1 VGNYLVGESSE
12 ASLVMNYRIT
22 ILAAVC
28 LAISAVGMAA
38 EDLAKV
44 GGAKPYTPV
53 ARSPKAAFW
62 SMTRSPDGGRFALS
76 DGLRR
81 VAVNLRP
88 VSMEIRSEGK
98 SPGIT
103 SAGSLWR
110 LRTGDQVLQSDDF
123 EGTIVE
129 ARGPVI
135 TVEVGDRRGLGI
147 SGVLTFSLLDQSGLL
162 VDLELSSRESRR
174 VQINFPT
181 ISGIKHSD
189 GKAVSYCFPR
199 RGSVINSIPIELREP
214 YSGLMP
220 LQFMDAYGPS
230 GGVYLLTRDMYTVYR
245 YFLLSKNASGV
256 FLGVEYPE
264 QEIGPST
271 RSKSVPTVLGFHQ
284 GDWHAALDIYK
295 TWVRSWY
302 KPDAPR
308 KDWFRRVFNFRQQ
321 FMRFYIPGGEKY
333 YDKATKKY
341 TFAEGIADDAKAFGG
356 VDFLHLFDW
365 GASEKWGRCGDYEP
379 WDEIGGV
386 EAFRAAVKET
396 QDAGIPVGLYIEGYL
411 IDPQSR
417 IAQAHGK
424 EWEILDAQGK
434 PLPFFAPAMNMCSA
448 VTGWQDYLAGV
459 YARVKKETGAM
470 GYYCDEMG
478 FADPSHFCYAPNH
491 GHPVPQPPT
500 PGQRELIRKIR
511 RALGPESALYT
522 EETPCDTSTQHQD
535 GSFTYAISSVR
546 DEWSPSH
553 VNLTRFAL
561 PDFKTFEII
570 TCDNPIA
577 NQIVPVRQ
585 IFFNGEGIWLE
596 GPSDKWFAP
605 EVLDFIRKMHGIMR
619 KYEDC
624 FTSLYPTPLVP
635 TGEKMVFANQFPGKR
650 RILWT
655 LFNANDS
662 AVRGELLAANH
673 SPGAKYYDVWNGREI
688 KPRISNGIAYLN
700 LELAPRDVGCIVK
713 ESHG

>member
-1 VGNYLVGESSE
+1 
-12 ASLVMNYRIT
+12 
-22 ILAAVC
+22 
-28 LAISAVGMAA
+28 
-38 EDLAKV
+38 
-44 GGAKPYTPV
+44 
-53 ARSPKAAFW
+53 
-62 SMTRSPDGGRFALS
+62 
-76 DGLRR
+76 
-81 VAVNLRP
+81 
-88 VSMEIRSEGK
+88 GK

-110 LRTGDQVLQSDDF
+110 LRIGDQALQSDDF

-129 ARGPVI
+129 SRGPVI
-135 TVEVGDRRGLGI
+135 TIEIGDRRGLGI
-147 SGVLTFSLLDQSGLL
+147 SGVLTFSLLDQSRL
-162 VDLELSSRESRR
+162 VIDLELSSREKRR

-181 ISGIKHSD
+181 IPGIKHSD
-189 GKAVSYCFPR
+189 GKEVSYCFPR
-199 RGSVINSIPIELREP
+199 RGSVINNIPIELREP

-230 GGVYLLTRDMYTVYR
+230 GGVYLLTRDIYTVYR

-256 FLGVEYPE
+256 SLGVEYPE
-264 QEIGPST
+264 QEIGPSI
-271 RSKSVPTVLGFHQ
+271 RSRVVPTVLGFHE
-284 GDWHAALDIYK
+284 GDWHAALDLYK

-321 FMRFYIPGGEKY
+321 FLRFYIPGGERY
-333 YDKATKKY
+333 YDTTTKKY
-341 TFAEGIADDAKAFGG
+341 TFAEGIADDA
-356 VDFLHLFDW
+356 
-365 GASEKWGRCGDYEP
+365 
-379 WDEIGGV
+379 
-386 EAFRAAVKET
+386 
-396 QDAGIPVGLYIEGYL
+396 YIEGYL

-434 PLPFFAPAMNMCSA
+434 PLPFFAPSMNMCSA
-448 VTGWQDYLAGV
+448 VTGWQDYLASV
-459 YARVKKETGAM
+459 YARVRKETGAT

-500 PGQRELIRKIR
+500 AGQRELIRKIR
-511 RALGPESALYT
+511 RALGPEAALYT
-522 EETPCDTSTQHQD
+522 EETPCDVSTQHQD

-561 PDFKTFEII
+561 PSFKTFEII
-570 TCDNPIA
+570 TCDHPLG

-605 EVLDFIRKMHGIMR
+605 EVLDFIRKMHGLMR

-635 TGEKMVFANQFPGKR
+635 TGEKMVFANQFPGKK

-673 SPGAKYYDVWNGREI
+673 SPGARYFDAWNGRAL
-688 KPRISNGIAYLN
+688 KPRISNGIAYLT
-700 LELAPRDVGCIVK
+700 LSLAPRDIGCVVK
-713 ESHG
+713 ENG